1 MEVFRLLD
9 EMEDM
14 IRQAKKLP
22 FSSRVSV
29 DPVTFL
35 EYIDHLRAVLPEELD
50 LAQQMMGERE
60 AILEEAKKHAEAL
73 FENSRNQVAAMVDN
87 DMITRSARDAAETI
101 IAKARN
107 VGEGIVNDANQYAD
121 DLLAYMERVLNEGLG
136 SIHAGREELN
146 RQIHR

>member
-9 EMEDM
+9 EMED
-14 IRQAKKLP
+14 IVRQAKKLP

-29 DPVTFL
+29 DPASFL

-50 LAQQMMGERE
+50 IAQQMMGDRE
-60 AILEEAKKHAEAL
+60 AIMEEAQKQAEAL
-73 FENSRNQVAAMVDN
+73 YENSRHHVAAMVDN

-101 IAKARN
+101 ITKARN

-121 DLLAYMERVLNEGLG
+121 DLLAYLERVLHEGLH
-136 SIHAGREELN
+136 SIHEGRDELN
-146 RQIHR
+146 RQIHK